1 MFLSRFPLTF
11 LQTQKGDAPFHC
23 TAYDYSHADWDGL
36 RGHLKHVPWGDSFE
50 LGVSAVITEFCES
63 SLELMYVSVIV
74 IARLG
79 LIYFH
84 GFQLL
89 VLLS

>member
-1 MFLSRFPLTF
+1 MPL
-11 LQTQKGDAPFHC
+11 
-23 TAYDYSHADWDGL
+23 DGL
-36 RGHLKHVPWGDSFE
+36 RGHLKHVPWGDSFK
-50 LGVSAVITEFCES
+50 LGVSAVITEFFES
-63 SLELMYVSVIV
+63 SLELMYISVIV